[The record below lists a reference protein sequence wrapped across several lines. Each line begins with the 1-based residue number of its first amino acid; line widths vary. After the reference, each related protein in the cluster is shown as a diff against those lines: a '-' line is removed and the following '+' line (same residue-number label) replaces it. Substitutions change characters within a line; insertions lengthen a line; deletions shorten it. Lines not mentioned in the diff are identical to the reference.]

1 MLHNGFLAA
10 NSRSSQRNHDPGQHL
25 APPHPM
31 APALGG
37 PAGYH
42 TPHRPI
48 MDGSFESSVVV
59 GGGGGGV
66 SSNGG
71 GGGGGGGGHCA
82 TPNSP
87 DLMTNIMAL
96 NNLPCPQ
103 CQRVPSFN
111 SLARLVQEA
120 CGHFKCR
127 QCLLREESGCVQCKK
142 QDYIRAQSRARS
154 HGSPMAIKTPSLM
167 PNSQTPHNNFVSP
180 RPLSVSNQSFTYPH
194 RQHMQ
199 LHQLQLRHQQHQ
211 QQQQQQQH
219 HEQQQQHQHLQHQ
232 QQFQHQPHQ
241 HQQQQQQQMQ
251 RQQQPEHPPPQV
263 LPHRFPGPDANPLAR
278 VHAMVPPFPRGQ
290 SHHALYPEVK
300 IEREEAALPLSTTST
315 THPGHS
321 LKNIHPPFGE
331 HATRI
336 HGSGFD
342 EPASPM
348 SNHRHELEP
357 LIRMCDDPNHSNNS
371 SSSNQL
377 YSRAPSPIIEGIEM
391 EREDADSATSI
402 MTPTS
407 LQDLADFRLTI
418 IRVGQWV
425 RLSQFESLDSELDW
439 LQQQYRSRIHD
450 TLYNEEDN
458 CLVVERGKEVS
469 QGFLDK
475 VGGASEL
482 SNEEEQT
489 DELELNLEVSSLA
502 REIHEKVMQRAR
514 ELPSEDLVNFGVQ
527 DEGLVLR
534 GNASILGEDEIK
546 QEVDGPEEHAFPQSM
561 IVTNE
566 PVRKRGKRKR
576 NSIDHENYAHIVK
589 KNHLDPPEY
598 LCSICNRQF
607 KNRLNIRYHIACADK
622 SAGHACKECD
632 RIFKSSSHLTYHM
645 RTAHGGEKPY
655 KCRFCEK
662 AFAQS
667 VKLKRHER
675 THTGERP
682 FKCEI
687 CQHTFTT
694 KYNLKEHENIHKSEK
709 PYTCSVCKAGFADR
723 NNLRRH
729 ESTHD
734 SHGQGKHHSSKA
746 SNAALCKARASKAL
760 MDKMTSEHE
769 KLITVHHN
777 DIKQHL
783 IQQTSR
789 IMAQNFSLM
798 KESLHAESL
807 SQNRCQPASNPEDG
821 SHKTN
826 EGENNNH
833 VKEDISSEAKV
844 SLPGTPSHTATSG
857 METFEKSPNTN
868 ENYYVAS
875 PAKSSAHPGLSP
887 EPFVDEGQLEA
898 ANLRTDQADMSN
910 FSSSSLNT
918 SQSDYM
924 LDSPPIYPSYT
935 SSVNPAEH
943 VRVSACV
950 EIKDLLRRVKGDE
963 IYRVVDT
970 LTSKERRALIAIL
983 KEDKNAKT
991 GRPRPHFVSKAVNFD
1006 AFSDISTGSKKDFL
1020 RRYQRQVLGECGSS
1034 TASSA
1039 SFPFPTAANS
1049 ISALERQTI
1058 MTDIM
1063 LDVEEASQGQNQATH
1078 YPEHVYPSPKLGP
1091 NHRAVGLNSFDN
1103 IMKGIH
1109 EVIAKQVEDDGEP
1122 PSQANDHQKRS
1133 RVSVRTEQGYL
1144 SKKPFLVDED
1154 EEESCRI

>member
-167 PNSQTPHNNFVSP
+167 PNK
-180 RPLSVSNQSFTYPH
+180 
-194 RQHMQ
+194 
-199 LHQLQLRHQQHQ
+199 
-211 QQQQQQQH
+211 
-219 HEQQQQHQHLQHQ
+219 
-232 QQFQHQPHQ
+232 
-241 HQQQQQQQMQ
+241 
-251 RQQQPEHPPPQV
+251 
-263 LPHRFPGPDANPLAR
+263 
-278 VHAMVPPFPRGQ
+278 
-290 SHHALYPEVK
+290 VK

-576 NSIDHENYAHIVK
+576 NSIDHENYAHI
-589 KNHLDPPEY
+589 
-598 LCSICNRQF
+598 
-607 KNRLNIRYHIACADK
+607 
-622 SAGHACKECD
+622 
-632 RIFKSSSHLTYHM
+632 
-645 RTAHGGEKPY
+645 
-655 KCRFCEK
+655 
-662 AFAQS
+662 
-667 VKLKRHER
+667 
-675 THTGERP
+675 
-682 FKCEI
+682 
-687 CQHTFTT
+687 
-694 KYNLKEHENIHKSEK
+694 
-709 PYTCSVCKAGFADR
+709 AGFADR